1 MCISGTHDDT
11 YHGAACYDVKC
22 FEDGKT
28 WLESKN
34 LISEQTKQYK
44 KNVQDGKISFGKYKG
59 FSVKELSGLEKGLDY
74 LGWLLKQQWFSEDKF
89 GSLYDAIRNDTNLL
103 PKKTSKKT

>member
-1 MCISGTHDDT
+1 MSLQKLLTHLQETVDNKPKTTVDDLMDSIKE
-11 YHGAACYDVKC
+11 YI
-22 FEDGKT
+22 
-28 WLESKN
+28 LEQN
-34 LISEQTKQYK
+34 KQYK

-89 GSLYDAIRNDTNLL
+89 GSLYDAIRNDTHLL

>member
-1 MCISGTHDDT
+1 MSLQKLLTHLQEIVDNKPKTTVDDLMDT
-11 YHGAACYDVKC
+11 IKEYI
-22 FEDGKT
+22 
-28 WLESKN
+28 LEQN
-34 LISEQTKQYK
+34 KQYK

-103 PKKTSKKT
+103 PKKSSKKT

>member
-1 MCISGTHDDT
+1 MSLQKLLTHLQEIVDNKPKTTVDDLMDNIKE
-11 YHGAACYDVKC
+11 YI
-22 FEDGKT
+22 
-28 WLESKN
+28 LEQN
-34 LISEQTKQYK
+34 KQYK

-103 PKKTSKKT
+103 PKKSSKKT

>member
-1 MCISGTHDDT
+1 MSLQKLLTHLQETVAIKPKTTVDDLMDNIKE
-11 YHGAACYDVKC
+11 YI
-22 FEDGKT
+22 
-28 WLESKN
+28 LEQNK
-34 LISEQTKQYK
+34 EYK
-44 KNVQDGKISFGKYKG
+44 KNVKDGKISFGKYKG

-103 PKKTSKKT
+103 PKKSSKKT